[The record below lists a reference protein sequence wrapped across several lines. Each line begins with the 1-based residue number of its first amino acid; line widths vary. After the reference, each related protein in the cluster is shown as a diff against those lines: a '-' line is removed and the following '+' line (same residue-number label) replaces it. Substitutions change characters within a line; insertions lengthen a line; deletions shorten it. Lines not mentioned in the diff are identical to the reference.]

1 MAHVNYEHLTIF
13 EEQEFNLHAQ
23 VFAGLLII
31 TKFPP
36 CPHNQV
42 EVPHSISRR
51 ELLRVLRENTGIEL
65 PLHNV
70 LHLFGDYGLLTRT
83 FEEATRIMSCP
94 YIQVDNHV
102 LAILG
107 WTLDYGSTTLF
118 LDESIPLEH
127 QIEGRQQR
135 PQGNNVPLSLLISG
149 MPPQLFLHCPMI
161 LHRIFANICNLRD
174 IHTRKVDFSI
184 RAHTFAPRN
193 AIPSVVHVAIR
204 RVQTGGGFLLEHMAT
219 LDLC

>member
-36 CPHNQV
+36 CPHIQV
-42 EVPHSISRR
+42 EVPRSFSRR
-51 ELLRVLRENTGIEL
+51 EILQVLRENTGIEL
-65 PLHNV
+65 LLQNI
-70 LHLFGDYGLLTRT
+70 LCLLGDYVLLTRT

-107 WTLDYGSTTLF
+107 
-118 LDESIPLEH
+118 
-127 QIEGRQQR
+127 
-135 PQGNNVPLSLLISG
+135 
-149 MPPQLFLHCPMI
+149 
-161 LHRIFANICNLRD
+161 
-174 IHTRKVDFSI
+174 
-184 RAHTFAPRN
+184 
-193 AIPSVVHVAIR
+193 
-204 RVQTGGGFLLEHMAT
+204 
-219 LDLC
+219 